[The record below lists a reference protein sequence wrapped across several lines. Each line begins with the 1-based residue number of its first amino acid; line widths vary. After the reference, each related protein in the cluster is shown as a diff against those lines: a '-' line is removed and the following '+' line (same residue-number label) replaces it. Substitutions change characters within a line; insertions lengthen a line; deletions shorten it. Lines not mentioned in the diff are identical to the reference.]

1 MGQCED
7 TQTAQSAHMDCQ
19 AQLSPSQVSSA
30 DLLEESQ
37 HCLMHLQDTGGPI
50 FEESSITHHAL
61 ENLTALAT
69 GQDKVPRRR
78 TTSHPERSE
87 GKAKRGTPLAKRSI
101 DSHSS
106 RSSNGHEST
115 INDEEAQRRLA
126 CPFFKHNPSKHVT
139 ERTCTGPG
147 WSSVHRLKQ
156 HLFRRHMLLQNKS
169 PATCP
174 PKSER
179 TPIDGIGPTQEKQ
192 LRSRQRQTLSQEER
206 WFEIFHILFPHVDAS
221 QYPSPYYEYNA
232 GLPSSSSDS
241 SNLESEIT
249 LILQKRLKEVTGC
262 ITQRVLNS
270 LPSQTQVDPA
280 VSRRKDAPRK
290 LEPDMKK
297 EIERL
302 CDDEHTRATQAIV
315 MDVLRYVQ
323 GRKIEISERQ
333 QETTSESSHLQA
345 NFSTHRDMLYL
356 PTEEDMEGFCMC
368 HGMHGC
374 PDVDIAF
381 WDLVDVNM
389 R

>member
-7 TQTAQSAHMDCQ
+7 TQTAQSAHMDCH
-19 AQLSPSQVSSA
+19 AQPSPSQVSSA
-30 DLLEESQ
+30 DLLEESP
-37 HCLMHLQDTGGPI
+37 HCLMHLQDTGGTI
-50 FEESSITHHAL
+50 FEESSMPYYAL
-61 ENLTALAT
+61 ENLTALAS
-69 GQDKVPRRR
+69 GQDKVPSRR
-78 TTSHPERSE
+78 TSLHAERSE
-87 GKAKRGTPLAKRSI
+87 GKAKLGTPSAKHSI

-106 RSSNGHEST
+106 RSSNGPEST

-169 PATCP
+169 PAACP
-174 PKSER
+174 PKS
-179 TPIDGIGPTQEKQ
+179 
-192 LRSRQRQTLSQEER
+192 
-206 WFEIFHILFPHVDAS
+206 
-221 QYPSPYYEYNA
+221 
-232 GLPSSSSDS
+232 
-241 SNLESEIT
+241 
-249 LILQKRLKEVTGC
+249 C

-302 CDDEHTRATQAIV
+302 CDEEHTRATRAIV
-315 MDVLRYVQ
+315 IDVLRYVQ

-345 NFSTHRDMLYL
+345 NFYTHGDMLYL
-356 PTEEDMEGFCMC
+356 PTEEDMEGIF
-368 HGMHGC
+368 
-374 PDVDIAF
+374 
-381 WDLVDVNM
+381 DVNM